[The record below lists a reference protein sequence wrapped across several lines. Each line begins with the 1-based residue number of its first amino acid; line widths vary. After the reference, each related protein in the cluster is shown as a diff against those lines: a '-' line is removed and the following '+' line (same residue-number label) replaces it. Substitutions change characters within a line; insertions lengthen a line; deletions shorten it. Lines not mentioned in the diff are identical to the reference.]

1 MSSSPERKKRG
12 GKNVEAGCEKQT
24 TITLALGGPREPDHV
39 AIETQVQQKVT
50 GKSIR
55 IELISPAL
63 PPHLPAATAAATKLL
78 FFLTVAA
85 LMQHKN
91 HHHHRHVSSRLCLR
105 FPCVPH
111 RHRGAA
117 AAARKRRK
125 KKARKKKRRHGWTQI
140 SLRLLSCSF
149 SFFSLSLSPSLDPS
163 PPSPPPP
170 PSSLPP
176 AEGPWQ
182 LCAGDKRVQ
191 RRCACL

>member
-63 PPHLPAATAAATKLL
+63 PPHLPAATATATKLL

-91 HHHHRHVSSRLCLR
+91 HHHNRHVSSRLCLR
-105 FPCVPH
+105 FPCIPH

-117 AAARKRRK
+117 AAARKK
-125 KKARKKKRRHGWTQI
+125 QI

-191 RRCACL
+191 RRCARL